1 MTCKEILEAGIQ
13 YIEANNIVT
22 DETML
27 RRAQFLSAFNASK
40 SKVLSDFI
48 AQGLEAE
55 ITGSNYL
62 DSYLYKVVYEQ
73 GGKYNYFEVA
83 PAVMNGYNYV
93 GGIDGCSRFREMAT
107 KAQEQSTLN
116 DQVPSITTYRKGD
129 QYLMV
134 KNNGVNEILASY
146 IPVDPMKVPTF
157 NFDYDQYP
165 VDEALLNS
173 IFNEMFA
180 TYQSKVQGKPKDTVS
195 DSQDTTKSIVQ

>member
-1 MTCKEILEAGIQ
+1 MTCKQIIDAVIQ
-13 YIEANNIVT
+13 YVEANNIVT

-27 RRAQFLSAFNASK
+27 RRAQLLRLFNASRA
-40 SKVLSDFI
+40 KVLSDFI

-62 DSYLYKVVYEQ
+62 DSYIYKSAYEQ
-73 GGKYNYFEVA
+73 GGQYNYFEVA

-107 KAQEQSTLN
+107 KAQEQNTIN
-116 DQVPSITTYRKGD
+116 CQVPNITLYRKGNE
-129 QYLMV
+129 YLMV

-165 VDEALLNS
+165 VDEALLNK
-173 IFNEMFA
+173 IFDEMFA
-180 TYQSKVQGKPKDTVS
+180 TYQSKVQGKPKDTIS